1 MITLTQC
8 KDLSQRIA
16 SRVDAEQYEVIL
28 YHTTEALTRFANSS
42 IHQNVQSHES
52 EIQLRLIK
60 GLHSSVTKTS
70 DLSEEGLDWLV
81 RHSQEQLKNSVP
93 MNEPIQLPSSGET
106 IVSDSPKQDRSDA
119 FKEPEYRARI
129 VSQVCEE
136 ANKNAVRAFG
146 SFSTTQQALFVMNSN
161 HTVAYNESTQAQ
173 LISQMMQ
180 DSSSGFAQSTA
191 SHIQMIEADRV
202 KRESVDLCLRGRNP
216 RDLEPGEYEVVL
228 LPEAVEDILSMIAHM
243 GFSTVAI
250 QEGRSFLSGK
260 QHQQVFD
267 QKLTLSD
274 FCHHSLQAD
283 LPFDFEGVPKQKV
296 EMIQN
301 GIFRS
306 FVTDS
311 KWAAKLQIPNTGHA
325 LMAPNPF
332 GPFPLHMV
340 VETTGDASLAELIQ
354 QVKKGVL
361 ITRFWYA
368 NPIHPKMGT
377 CTGLTRD
384 GTFLIENG
392 RIAYPIRNLRYTD
405 NLVDMMNSIQ
415 VMTRE
420 KRFYNGMVVP
430 AMHCRS
436 MRFVSQAPQ
445 S

>member
-1 MITLTQC
+1 
-8 KDLSQRIA
+8 
-16 SRVDAEQYEVIL
+16 
-28 YHTTEALTRFANSS
+28 
-42 IHQNVQSHES
+42 
-52 EIQLRLIK
+52 
-60 GLHSSVTKTS
+60 
-70 DLSEEGLDWLV
+70 
-81 RHSQEQLKNSVP
+81 
-93 MNEPIQLPSSGET
+93 
-106 IVSDSPKQDRSDA
+106 
-119 FKEPEYRARI
+119 
-129 VSQVCEE
+129 
-136 ANKNAVRAFG
+136 
-146 SFSTTQQALFVMNSN
+146 
-161 HTVAYNESTQAQ
+161 
-173 LISQMMQ
+173 
-180 DSSSGFAQSTA
+180 
-191 SHIQMIEADRV
+191 
-202 KRESVDLCLRGRNP
+202 
-216 RDLEPGEYEVVL
+216 
-228 LPEAVEDILSMIAHM
+228 MIAHM